1 MIQYELSN
9 PYCFTPGSFFTTN
22 MPARMPNEIQRFAR
36 RAFISSFSIAF
47 CWIGSGVTPVAFAQP
62 APNFSGGNYLSVQP
76 YRGDAAQVVL
86 LTNRAVMLSQSGNNE
101 QAIPLLKQALT
112 IDPNNIA
119 AHIDLAAVL
128 TALRRPEEAMRES
141 QTVMQLNPSEQ
152 KAYLNYVSSAIM
164 GNYLN
169 DALRVGHLYL
179 KKFPKGIAA
188 NQIRTELKSV
198 ENQMKI
204 SAKYGGLAGPTGVGE
219 NYLYLA
225 TPNGKE
231 RWAPGTMPLKVFIWR
246 ADYCRGFTPLFN
258 TVLTQAF
265 RNWQGRT
272 GGLVSFVPAS
282 DPREADI
289 ECRWT
294 DDPDV
299 LHSSGEGGETT
310 TSVNPDDGRIGHA
323 VITILTFTNGRA
335 VSPNLIWAT
344 SLHEIG
350 HALGLA
356 GHSDSPQDILFA
368 WASLNVEHAQLSP
381 RDLNTLRLLYQ

>member
-1 MIQYELSN
+1 MFAPKQNRTVQTDRGRVAN
-9 PYCFTPGSFFTTN
+9 PCLPLLFFFLGACLPPG
-22 MPARMPNEIQRFAR
+22 AL
-36 RAFISSFSIAF
+36 
-47 CWIGSGVTPVAFAQP
+47 GQP
-62 APNFSGGNYLSVQP
+62 AANFNGGNYLSVQP
-76 YRGDAAQVVL
+76 YRGDSAQVVL
-86 LTNRAVMLSQSGNNE
+86 LTNRAVVLSQSGNNE
-101 QAIPLLKQALT
+101 QAVPLLKQALT

-119 AHIDLAAVL
+119 AHINLAAAL
-128 TALRRPEEAMRES
+128 TGLRRPDEAMREC
-141 QTVMQLNPSEQ
+141 QIVMDLDPSEQ

-164 GNYLN
+164 GNHLN
-169 DALRVGHLYL
+169 EALRVGRIYL
-179 KKFPKGIAA
+179 KKFPKGFAS

-204 SAKYGGLAGPTGVGE
+204 TAQNGGLAGPPGVGD

-231 RWAPGTMPLKVFIWR
+231 RWPPGTMPLKVFIWK
-246 ADYCRGFTPLFN
+246 ADYCRGFNPLFN

-265 RNWQGRT
+265 RSWQERT
-272 GGLVSFVPAS
+272 GGLVSFVPAN

-294 DDPDV
+294 DDPEV
-299 LHSSGEGGETT
+299 LHSSGEGGETV
-310 TSVNPDDGRIGHA
+310 TSFNREDGRIGHA
-323 VITILTFTNGRA
+323 VITILTYTHGRG
-335 VSPNLIWAT
+335 VTPNLVWAT